1 MIKFVKDKEP
11 IWDTDNFD
19 VLLIGTSIYNRL
31 DGGFQSKIKFK
42 YPIVDEENNK
52 TKYADVSKLG
62 SRLTVGTAPKIS
74 LMYICNYPTTKQ
86 ETLDYDALDRCLKTA
101 NAEFKGKKVLMTIVG
116 SSEFDGNGDRDK
128 CLKLIEENTKD
139 LDVTIYD
146 YEQKKRS
153 VEIALQKRYLKNL
166 KSTDK
171 EKYEQLLSVFDLY
184 LKKLYLNG

>member
-62 SRLTVGTAPKIS
+62 SRLTVGTTPKIS

>member
-11 IWDTDNFD
+11 IWDTDDFD

-42 YPIVDEENNK
+42 YPLVDEENNK

-62 SRLTVGTAPKIS
+62 SRLTVGNEPKIS
-74 LMYICNYPTTKQ
+74 LMYICSYPTTKQ

-101 NAEFKGKKVLMTIVG
+101 NAEFRGKKVLMTIVG
-116 SSEFDGNGDRDK
+116 ASEFDGNGDREK

-166 KSTDK
+166 KSTNK

>member
-62 SRLTVGTAPKIS
+62 SRLTVATAPKIS

>member
-1 MIKFVKDKEP
+1 
-11 IWDTDNFD
+11 
-19 VLLIGTSIYNRL
+19 
-31 DGGFQSKIKFK
+31 
-42 YPIVDEENNK
+42 
-52 TKYADVSKLG
+52 
-62 SRLTVGTAPKIS
+62 
-74 LMYICNYPTTKQ
+74 MYICNYPTTKQ

>member
-62 SRLTVGTAPKIS
+62 SRLTVGTVPKIS

>member
-11 IWDTDNFD
+11 IWDTDKFD

-153 VEIALQKRYLKNL
+153 VEIRLQKRYLKNL
-166 KSTDK
+166 KSTNK
-171 EKYEQLLSVFDLY
+171 EKYEQLLSIFDLY